1 MSKWLRVALIT
12 GALSLSACQTTPP
25 AGGERTGSPESVGLS
40 SERLARLTQRMQ
52 EGIAKGEYPGA
63 VLMIGRHG
71 KIAYTQTF
79 GYLNPETKAAMRED
93 AIFRIA
99 SMTKPLASLAVMMLS
114 EEGRLS
120 IVDPVDKYLPEM
132 KNMQVGVIKP
142 GADGKP
148 ALTLEPQKK
157 RMTVQDLLR
166 HTSGLPSAD
175 AGSNNLIKRMYAEAK
190 IGNRGVTS
198 DQYIANLAKMP
209 LLFQP
214 GTTWEYGASVDVL
227 GVIVERVSGMPL
239 DRFIAERITSPL
251 KMPDTGFASPP
262 AHASRAALPQREG
275 PKNALPNIVPITT
288 VQTFKSGSGG
298 MVSTAADYA
307 RFSQFLLNR
316 GELDGVRL
324 VSPKT
329 IDLMAANHLPPG
341 TGVGPDMARFEALTP
356 SAEMGQGF
364 GLGFAVRTDAGRN
377 PLPGSVGDY
386 YWGGAQGT
394 YFWIDP
400 KEQLYVVFMMQS
412 PVARLPY
419 RFLLRQMVYQALIK

>member
-1 MSKWLRVALIT
+1 MKRMAKLGVLAVALGL
-12 GALSLSACQTTPP
+12 GACATTPS
-25 AGGERTGSPESVGLS
+25 GVERAVSPESVGFS
-40 SERLARLTQRMQ
+40 SERLAKLTARMQ
-52 EGIAKGEYPGA
+52 EGAAKGEYPGA
-63 VLMIGRHG
+63 VLVIGRHG
-71 KIAYTQTF
+71 KIVYAQTF
-79 GYLNPETKAAMRED
+79 GSMSPENKTPMRED

-99 SMTKPLASLAVMMLS
+99 SMTKPLASLAIMMLS
-114 EEGRLS
+114 EEGKLS
-120 IVDPVDKYLPEM
+120 IVDPVDNYLPELKDM
-132 KNMQVGVIKP
+132 RVAVMKP
-142 GADGKP
+142 GADGKS
-148 ALTLEPQKK
+148 AMAFEPQKQ

-166 HTSGLPSAD
+166 HTSGLPSGNAD
-175 AGSNNLIKRMYAEAK
+175 SNNAVKRMYAEAR
-190 IGNRGVTS
+190 IGDRSVNS
-198 DQYIANLAKMP
+198 DQWIGRLAKMP
-209 LLFQP
+209 LLWQP

-239 DRFIAERITSPL
+239 DRFIAERITGPL
-251 KMPDTGFASPP
+251 NMPDTAFAAP
-262 AHASRAALPQREG
+262 AAHSNRAALPQREG
-275 PKNALPNIVPITT
+275 PKNALPSIVPITT

-298 MVSTAADYA
+298 MVSTAMDYA

-341 TGVGPDMARFEALTP
+341 TQMGPDMARFEALEP
-356 SAEMGQGF
+356 SAKMGQGF
-364 GLGFAVRTDAGRN
+364 GLGFAVRTEAGRN

-412 PVARLPY
+412 PQARLPY
-419 RFLLRQMVYQALIK
+419 RFLLRQMVYQALVK

>member
-1 MSKWLRVALIT
+1 MSIFFRMAVVIIAISL
-12 GALSLSACQTTPP
+12 GACETMVP
-25 AGGERTGSPESVGLS
+25 AGGERVQRPEDVGLS
-40 SERLARLTQRMQ
+40 SERLQRLTERMR
-52 EGIAKGEYPGA
+52 EGVAKGEYPGA
-63 VLMIGRHG
+63 VLIIGRHG
-71 KIAYTQTF
+71 KIAYQQSF
-79 GYLNPETKAAMRED
+79 GLRDPETQAPMRDD

-99 SMTKPLASLAVMMLS
+99 SMTKPFASLAIMMLS
-114 EEGRLS
+114 EEGKLS
-120 IVDPVDKYLPEM
+120 IVDPVDKYLPELKDM
-132 KNMQVGVIKP
+132 RVGVVKP

-148 ALTLEPQKK
+148 ALTLEAQRK

-166 HTSGLPSAD
+166 HTSGLPSGE
-175 AGSNNLIKRMYAEAK
+175 AGNNLIKRMYFDAK
-190 IGNRGVTS
+190 INDRNVTS
-198 DQYIANLAKMP
+198 DEYIARLSKMP

-239 DRFIAERITSPL
+239 DRFIAERITGPL
-251 KMPDTGFASPP
+251 KLPDTGFAAPT
-262 AHASRAALPQREG
+262 AHADRGARAQREG
-275 PKNALPNIVPITT
+275 LKNVVPNIVPITA
-288 VQTFKSGSGG
+288 VQKFKSGSGG

-307 RFSQFLLNR
+307 RFSQFLLNG

-324 VSPKT
+324 ASRKT
-329 IDLMAANHLPPG
+329 IELMASNHLPPG
-341 TGVGPDMARFEALTP
+341 TPIGPDMARFEALAP

-412 PVARLPY
+412 PAARLSY
-419 RFLLRQMVYQALIK
+419 RFLLRQMVYQAVIK

>member
-1 MSKWLRVALIT
+1 MLRSFKIALAAIT
-12 GALSLSACQTTPP
+12 IGLGACATGVPS
-25 AGGERTGSPESVGLS
+25 GGERASSPESVGLS
-40 SERLARLTQRMQ
+40 SERLQRLTQRMQ
-52 EGIAKGEYPGA
+52 EGVAKGEYPGA
-63 VLMIGRHG
+63 VLVIGRQG
-71 KIAYTQTF
+71 KIAYSQTF
-79 GYLNPETKAAMRED
+79 GVLNPETKTPMRED
-93 AIFRIA
+93 GIFRIA
-99 SMTKPLASLAVMMLS
+99 SMTKPMASLAVMMLS
-114 EEGRLS
+114 EEGKLS
-120 IVDPVDKYLPEM
+120 IVDPVDKYLPEL
-132 KNMQVGVIKP
+132 KNMQVGVVKP

-148 ALTLEPQKK
+148 ALTLEPQKQ

-166 HTSGLPSAD
+166 HTSGLPSGEAD
-175 AGSNNLIKRMYAEAK
+175 SSNLIKRMYAEAK
-190 IGNRGVTS
+190 IGNRGFTS
-198 DQYIANLAKMP
+198 AQYIAALAKMP

-227 GVIVERVSGMPL
+227 GVIVERVSGMSL
-239 DRFIAERITSPL
+239 DKFIAERITGPL
-251 KMPDTGFASPP
+251 KMPDTGFAAP
-262 AHASRAALPQREG
+262 ASQAHRGARPQREG
-275 PKNALPNIVPITT
+275 PKNALPNIALITD
-288 VQTFKSGSGG
+288 VATFKSGGGG

-329 IDLMAANHLPPG
+329 MDLMTANHLPPG
-341 TGVGPDMARFEALTP
+341 TPIGPDMARFEALAP

-412 PVARLPY
+412 PAARLSY
-419 RFLLRQMVYQALIK
+419 RFLLRQMVYQAVVK